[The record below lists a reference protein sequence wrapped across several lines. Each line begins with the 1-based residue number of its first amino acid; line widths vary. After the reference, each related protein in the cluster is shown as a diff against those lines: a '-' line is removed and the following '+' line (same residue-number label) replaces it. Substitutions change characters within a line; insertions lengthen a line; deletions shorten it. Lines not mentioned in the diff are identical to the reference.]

1 MLSRFYFKYNGAI
14 IMKEKCGIFGI
25 YSTNNTNV
33 TPLIISGLQALQHRG
48 QESWGIAIDNNQPV
62 KQMGLV
68 SQTSQDVLNDKK
80 NEGTCGIG
88 HVRYS
93 TLGHSMLENAHP
105 LNIGDQ
111 FRLAH
116 NGTIINLKQLK
127 KGISNKY
134 SMSKGITDTKLLGL
148 RLLQEYNNNNKN
160 LFKTFEK
167 LNSEIIGAYTLAIID
182 SNNVVY
188 GVRDP
193 VGFRPLCIGYH
204 KPSKSY
210 IISSESCALDA
221 IEAKLIRDVEPGEIV
236 SLSEHGLKSY
246 KFNTEKNRSH
256 CSFEYIYF
264 AHPSSSID
272 GVNVYSTRKKIGQ
285 ILAKNKKLKA
295 DLIIPVPDSARPA
308 ALGYSQAS
316 SINLEEGLIK
326 DRYKKR
332 GSLRSF
338 IEPTQKRRESI
349 VKQIIPISA
358 SVKNKDI
365 IVVDDSL
372 VRGTSLK
379 VLTKTL
385 KKAGAKKIKL
395 AFTFPPISFPCY
407 MGVDFPT
414 QNELLAYK
422 VLSGNQN
429 FKLVGDTI
437 AKKLNVDEIIFN
449 DLNGLSKGIGISLD
463 NLCTACITG
472 DYSALKYKPDF
483 KSKREKKIHHDC

>member
-1 MLSRFYFKYNGAI
+1 LKRFTSEFAAISLVKLFIVYLRPFSAISDHFVLFGSETNSDNFFVSLKYLILKIKPPKG
-14 IMKEKCGIFGI
+14 KEKKLESFCSW
-25 YSTNNTNV
+25 YSPTSKLPPPRSNNNF
-33 TPLIISGLQALQHRG
+33 L
-48 QESWGIAIDNNQPV
+48 
-62 KQMGLV
+62 
-68 SQTSQDVLNDKK
+68 
-80 NEGTCGIG
+80 
-88 HVRYS
+88 
-93 TLGHSMLENAHP
+93 
-105 LNIGDQ
+105 
-111 FRLAH
+111 
-116 NGTIINLKQLK
+116 
-127 KGISNKY
+127 
-134 SMSKGITDTKLLGL
+134 LLGL
-148 RLLQEYNNNNKN
+148 RLLQEYNNTNKN
-160 LFKTFEK
+160 LFKTFEN

-182 SNNVVY
+182 SNNIVY

-204 KPSKSY
+204 QPSKSY

-236 SLSEHGLKSY
+236 SLSENGLKSY
-246 KFNTEKNRSH
+246 KFNTEKTRAH

-316 SINLEEGLIK
+316 NINLEEGLIK

-358 SVKNKDI
+358 SIKNKDI

-407 MGVDFPT
+407 MGIDFPT

-422 VLSGNQN
+422 VLSGSQD
-429 FKLVGDTI
+429 FKLVAKTI
-437 AKKLNVDEIIFN
+437 SKKLHVDEIIFN
-449 DLNGLSKGIGISLD
+449 DLNGLSQGIGIPLD

-472 DYSALKYKPDF
+472 DYSALKYKPNF
-483 KSKREKKIHHDC
+483 KSKRERKNIS

>member
-1 MLSRFYFKYNGAI
+1 M
-14 IMKEKCGIFGI
+14 
-25 YSTNNTNV
+25 
-33 TPLIISGLQALQHRG
+33 
-48 QESWGIAIDNNQPV
+48 
-62 KQMGLV
+62 
-68 SQTSQDVLNDKK
+68 
-80 NEGTCGIG
+80 
-88 HVRYS
+88 
-93 TLGHSMLENAHP
+93 
-105 LNIGDQ
+105 NIGDL

-127 KGISNKY
+127 KGISAKY

-246 KFNTEKNRSH
+246 KFNTENTRSH

-285 ILAKNKKLKA
+285 ILAKNKKL
-295 DLIIPVPDSARPA
+295 
-308 ALGYSQAS
+308 QAS
-316 SINLEEGLIK
+316 ATIWRCYTVPKPLAMVLK
-326 DRYKKR
+326 HD
-332 GSLRSF
+332 F
-338 IEPTQKRRESI
+338 RR
-349 VKQIIPISA
+349 
-358 SVKNKDI
+358 
-365 IVVDDSL
+365 
-372 VRGTSLK
+372 
-379 VLTKTL
+379 
-385 KKAGAKKIKL
+385 
-395 AFTFPPISFPCY
+395 
-407 MGVDFPT
+407 
-414 QNELLAYK
+414 
-422 VLSGNQN
+422 
-429 FKLVGDTI
+429 
-437 AKKLNVDEIIFN
+437 
-449 DLNGLSKGIGISLD
+449 
-463 NLCTACITG
+463 
-472 DYSALKYKPDF
+472 
-483 KSKREKKIHHDC
+483 